1 MLQKA
6 VNCCRW
12 IPDIAEIFT
21 PTFSEWSFI
30 PNYCQVNNL
39 AGQEQKVASAINK
52 LKSIYN
58 ISIGVTD
65 LSQTLTID
73 EVTDIFIRI
82 NSQGVVLSQADF
94 AMSKISAD
102 DFTAEMIPER

>member
-1 MLQKA
+1 M
-6 VNCCRW
+6 
-12 IPDIAEIFT
+12 
-21 PTFSEWSFI
+21 
-30 PNYCQVNNL
+30 NNL
-39 AGQEQKVASAINK
+39 VGQEQKVASAINK

-102 DFTAEMIPER
+102 DFYGGNDTRKMIDYFYHFMRSPVDYDAIAG